1 MAKDGV
7 VSIAID
13 YKNELNQM
21 IRDYESALTEM
32 ASSDKLSKGMKA
44 QFDNTIA
51 ELKRFKA
58 DMEKSFSDL
67 SIGKVD
73 KNSFKA
79 FKQTVNKKIE
89 SVRAE
94 IDNLNLAVST
104 INSQIKILGGDLDI
118 SKISSQFK
126 DFQDYVQN
134 TNNAIDTMIKKLDG
148 QGISLMS
155 FDQSSINSAID
166 GVKKIEKAIKDLDS
180 NSHEKYDI
188 TILDMNEEEIQ
199 NEANSISATIE
210 HLRDRMDSLKKDMEN
225 PYTGGIQLTKIKGE
239 YEALSLEMKKA
250 YDKMEDILDN
260 EDLKFTPVFSK
271 SALGI
276 EELDEYDD
284 DIEKFIKRA
293 KLAKQELQAII
304 NSAKQSSAKISDK
317 LNPNSAELVTGVT
330 IETTSSELWKK
341 LSPILED
348 LQNDLNKN
356 PVVAP
361 VKLVVAPN
369 AVSSE
374 KNDEVGTISK
384 SYSKKYQ
391 RELAKTGEDAV
402 IDLEGVY
409 KKTFTSIMDEAV
421 SYSKETISKI
431 QNIFESSPIKLYFD
445 FNEEEFKKLSNV
457 LLSSDSGKKIDI
469 TGQIAES
476 KKEVNELADKL
487 AEVNELLNSADSKDF
502 SFKGFDKFAE
512 EISKS
517 LNQLTELQSM
527 LKTLQNIESTLARA
541 SGVSSVTDIETQ
553 WQNVSKLIE
562 NSIKLDGTFR
572 KNTNVDKLATEYN
585 KYLNMGGTNELSSI
599 GKIEKL
605 EDNKNIIDAIL
616 SKVKELNSQKVDT
629 SSVDKADNELK
640 SVSSTLDDVIS
651 RLDHMINL
659 TRDIGNTFWKMFK
672 DASVSDVDKQWS
684 SIESKFKSIADE
696 SGKINLSKQKKDIQ
710 ELVEMYQKY
719 ANAGG
724 MKTPFDLTNNTE
736 TIKKM
741 NKVYEQMN
749 SKKNGTSVGS
759 ESKEFSKIEG
769 SVNSL
774 TSAINTK
781 TESIKTEANTM
792 ELAAR
797 AEVKSIQKIID
808 ALNPLI
814 EKIENIPEL
823 KIPKK
828 DATLPSKESNISSAS
843 TPAIEQQIKS
853 ESELNAEIEKREN
866 IIRELQQLQ
875 EKLTVHEDF
884 HGNDRYFA
892 DQLPTEE
899 EIREA
904 DKRIKQLTGT
914 NNIFDVDKLI
924 QDRNEWLSEVKY
936 SLEEYDDLIKANDQ
950 KALDE
955 YTTRGLSR
963 IGGAESFFGYEDNN
977 FSIASKFVEE
987 KEKIQ
992 NEINDLYVDLDK
1004 LDEKM
1009 NFDSNNSSVDN
1020 TVQSQEKLQSELKE
1034 TQEQAEKTA
1043 QAIKEVASATTSTEQ
1058 KKDAFPTQSFD
1069 NEMQQNL
1076 VMLENYKNTVEEIDK
1091 LKLEPDTKE
1100 TKDKIEELNK
1110 LADYFVSRI
1119 TVIRGENG
1127 HDISSSMMKFSGL
1140 WNEQLKKYPSDKAKE
1155 LYQLASDKSGLQ
1167 INSVAKE
1174 FSGIESE
1181 ITNIETKSEGLRK
1194 SLTQAMQD
1202 STSYVKSL
1210 RYSLTTIA
1218 SSEEELRTE
1227 KNPKWIE
1234 LLNKDIDNAISKFPE
1249 LEKFKNKFSNEGQA
1263 LDFIKSDSWN
1273 DFLST
1278 LPQAKEYL
1286 QSIGYNFEKIN
1297 SENSSTNTKPEI
1309 EGMEQIEKATEEAV
1323 QAKKEFATANEG
1335 VQSSIDD
1342 SENPLKLEAELME
1355 QIAKSARE
1363 AADAKKEF
1371 VEANKQV
1378 KASVDDSNSENKKK
1392 DKYAK
1397 HNKISEDDFLNNSN
1411 KYSLIANEKL
1421 SNSGYTILGGTVNSD
1436 LIDGLVKVSAK
1447 IKDIDENWK
1456 TFSARIDADGNIFS
1470 QRFRTITKGVNNLDN
1485 ELANFGKD
1493 KIKVPETD
1501 EQVQKFKELNIAIN
1515 DYASVRKR
1523 MANDKAFDNDE
1534 EDSQKLLKTIN
1545 EIMGKADGSATILSS
1560 KQLSDAQ
1567 DKLDEIDKTIS
1578 DIQQKNAQKV
1588 NNSLLK
1594 IQNDA
1599 TEKLFKY
1606 TDSSKY
1612 TPEFIGRV
1620 NSKITEISKLE
1631 ITEPKDVAR
1640 LKTIDSE
1647 VQKIVDDSK
1656 LLENKLVKQD
1666 SKIADIISQ
1675 MKIFR
1680 SQNTNMSSLQK
1691 QNLDSIIK
1699 YAEELK
1705 NTGKVTAQE
1714 IEKIKISF
1722 SGLKADVASTGNMGK
1737 NFFSQIGSRLTDMNS
1752 KFVAQFLSWQD
1763 WIRYLQQAASIVI
1776 DLNTQITEL
1785 AKVSEQT
1792 SKQIYNDFDS
1802 YADIAKEVRGT
1813 ISDTIAATA
1822 DWSKNGYSIPDAK
1835 QLAKVSQLYK
1845 NVGDGINID
1854 EANESLISTL
1864 KGFQLE
1870 ADQAEHIVDVFNE
1883 VSNNESI
1890 SSGGI
1895 GEALQRSA
1903 ASFNAANTSLEK
1915 SVALVTATNSVL
1927 QDPEKAGNM
1936 WKTVSARLRGSET
1949 ELSQMGEDTDGL
1961 VKSTSKLQKLVK
1973 GITGFDIMQDKDT
1986 YKDIYDIIL
1995 GIGEKWQD
2003 LSDIDRASLLE
2014 ALAGKNQSN
2023 ALAAA
2028 LSNIDVLKKS
2038 YEEATNAEGS
2048 AREENEEYAKSIQA
2062 SIDLAKAKLEEL
2074 ANDFLSSDFLKGLI
2088 DTGGTALDIVNKIF
2102 NGLQQIS
2109 SWGGN
2114 ISSLGGIL
2122 GTVGGLV
2129 QSLTGHGEIV
2139 LRPSL

>member
-13 YKNELNQM
+13 YKDELNQM

-58 DMEKSFSDL
+58 DMEKAFSDL

-79 FKQTVNKKIE
+79 FKQTVNKNFE

-104 INSQIKILGGDLDI
+104 INSQIKILGNGIDI

-126 DFQDYVQN
+126 DFEDYVQN
-134 TNNAIDTMIKKLDG
+134 TNNAIDTMIKKLNG

-155 FDQSSINSAID
+155 FDDSAVNQAKSQIKEINKLLKSTDEFSDAKGSKYELFDTDQAQAELDVLARDLKNTLELIEKSESELSNFDKNSIGFEKTINQINILKLKAADLHDSIQQLMDIPDKTGEYTFGDSILISDDNVDKKVSEYEKIVKGTLDEIRESAI
-166 GVKKIEKAIKDLDS
+166 K
-180 NSHEKYDI
+180 
-188 TILDMNEEEIQ
+188 T
-199 NEANSISATIE
+199 
-210 HLRDRMDSLKKDMEN
+210 R
-225 PYTGGIQLTKIKGE
+225 
-239 YEALSLEMKKA
+239 
-250 YDKMEDILDN
+250 
-260 EDLKFTPVFSK
+260 
-271 SALGI
+271 
-276 EELDEYDD
+276 EEL
-284 DIEKFIKRA
+284 EKIVTPISSKTA
-293 KLAKQELQAII
+293 
-304 NSAKQSSAKISDK
+304 SAKISDK
-317 LNPNSAELVTGVT
+317 LNPNSAELVTGIT

-341 LSPILED
+341 LSPIIED
-348 LQNDLNKN
+348 LQNILNKN

-476 KKEVNELADKL
+476 KKEVNELAEKL

-512 EISKS
+512 EISKN
-517 LNQLTELQSM
+517 LGQLTELQSM
-527 LKTLQNIESTLARA
+527 LKTLQNIESVLARA

-572 KNTNVDKLATEYN
+572 KNANINKLATEYN

-599 GKIEKL
+599 GKIGKF
-605 EDNKNIIDAIL
+605 EDSKNIIDTIL

-629 SSVDKADNELK
+629 SSVDKADDELK

-719 ANAGG
+719 VNAGG
-724 MKTPFDLTNNTE
+724 MNTPFDLTDNAE

-741 NKVYEQMN
+741 NKVYEQIN
-749 SKKNGTSVGS
+749 SKKDGTSVTNETKS
-759 ESKEFSKIEG
+759 FTKVED

-781 TESIKTEANTM
+781 TEAIKTEANTM

-797 AEVKSIQKIID
+797 AEIKSIQKIIE
-808 ALNPLI
+808 ALNQLI
-814 EKIENIPEL
+814 EKIENIHEL
-823 KIPKK
+823 KIPKE
-828 DATLPSKESNISSAS
+828 DTTIPSKESNISLTSDS
-843 TPAIEQQIKS
+843 TVKQQIKS

-884 HGNDRYFA
+884 HDNDRYFA

-992 NEINDLYVDLDK
+992 NEINDLYTDLDK

-1009 NFDSNNSSVDN
+1009 NLDFNNSSVDN
-1020 TVQSQEKLQSELKE
+1020 IVQSQEKLQSELKE
-1034 TQEQAEKTA
+1034 TQKQAEKTTQA
-1043 QAIKEVASATTSTEQ
+1043 VKEVSSTASQDQTKDAFSNAYTTVSVEKTIQAIKEENSA
-1058 KKDAFPTQSFD
+1058 
-1069 NEMQQNL
+1069 
-1076 VMLENYKNTVEEIDK
+1076 LEDTVEIKEKIAEVDK
-1091 LKLEPDTKE
+1091 SPKYYFDEKGSQDYWNGRFKESLKDITA
-1100 TKDKIEELNK
+1100 TNEEL
-1110 LADYFVSRI
+1110 VR
-1119 TVIRGENG
+1119 
-1127 HDISSSMMKFSGL
+1127 MKKYYEDLEKEFDFSG
-1140 WNEQLKKYPSDKAKE
+1140 A
-1155 LYQLASDKSGLQ
+1155 
-1167 INSVAKE
+1167 
-1174 FSGIESE
+1174 
-1181 ITNIETKSEGLRK
+1181 
-1194 SLTQAMQD
+1194 
-1202 STSYVKSL
+1202 
-1210 RYSLTTIA
+1210 
-1218 SSEEELRTE
+1218 
-1227 KNPKWIE
+1227 
-1234 LLNKDIDNAISKFPE
+1234 
-1249 LEKFKNKFSNEGQA
+1249 
-1263 LDFIKSDSWN
+1263 
-1273 DFLST
+1273 
-1278 LPQAKEYL
+1278 
-1286 QSIGYNFEKIN
+1286 
-1297 SENSSTNTKPEI
+1297 
-1309 EGMEQIEKATEEAV
+1309 
-1323 QAKKEFATANEG
+1323 
-1335 VQSSIDD
+1335 
-1342 SENPLKLEAELME
+1342 
-1355 QIAKSARE
+1355 
-1363 AADAKKEF
+1363 
-1371 VEANKQV
+1371 
-1378 KASVDDSNSENKKK
+1378 
-1392 DKYAK
+1392 
-1397 HNKISEDDFLNNSN
+1397 
-1411 KYSLIANEKL
+1411 
-1421 SNSGYTILGGTVNSD
+1421 
-1436 LIDGLVKVSAK
+1436 
-1447 IKDIDENWK
+1447 
-1456 TFSARIDADGNIFS
+1456 
-1470 QRFRTITKGVNNLDN
+1470 
-1485 ELANFGKD
+1485 
-1493 KIKVPETD
+1493 
-1501 EQVQKFKELNIAIN
+1501 
-1515 DYASVRKR
+1515 
-1523 MANDKAFDNDE
+1523 
-1534 EDSQKLLKTIN
+1534 
-1545 EIMGKADGSATILSS
+1545 
-1560 KQLSDAQ
+1560 
-1567 DKLDEIDKTIS
+1567 
-1578 DIQQKNAQKV
+1578 QKNATK
-1588 NNSLLK
+1588 
-1594 IQNDA
+1594 
-1599 TEKLFKY
+1599 KLSTY
-1606 TDSSKY
+1606 NDSSKY
-1612 TPEFIGRV
+1612 TPEFIERV
-1620 NSKITEISKLE
+1620 NSKIGEIGQLD
-1631 ITEPKDVAR
+1631 ITKPEDVTR
-1640 LKTIDSE
+1640 LKAIDGE
-1647 VQKIVDDSK
+1647 IQKIVDDSK

-1680 SQNTNMSSLQK
+1680 SQNTNMSSSQK
-1691 QNLDSIIK
+1691 QNLDSVIK

-1705 NTGKVTAQE
+1705 NAGKVTAQE

-1722 SGLKADVASTGNMGK
+1722 SGLKAEVASTGNMGK

-1763 WIRYLQQAASIVI
+1763 WIRYIQQGINTVRELDTALTEMRKVSDESLQSLKNYQNTTFDVADAVGTTAKQIQTSTADYMRLGESLDEAAESAKTANVLLNVSEFDNIEDATKSLVAMGQAYKDLDKMTIV
-1776 DLNTQITEL
+1776 DKLNEVGNNYAISTDEL
-1785 AKVSEQT
+1785 ATALQKS
-1792 SKQIYNDFDS
+1792 S
-1802 YADIAKEVRGT
+1802 
-1813 ISDTIAATA
+1813 ATL
-1822 DWSKNGYSIPDAK
+1822 SLMGNT
-1835 QLAKVSQLYK
+1835 
-1845 NVGDGINID
+1845 ID
-1854 EANESLISTL
+1854 EA
-1864 KGFQLE
+1864 
-1870 ADQAEHIVDVFNE
+1870 
-1883 VSNNESI
+1883 
-1890 SSGGI
+1890 
-1895 GEALQRSA
+1895 
-1903 ASFNAANTSLEK
+1903 AS
-1915 SVALVTATNSVL
+1915 LVTTANATIQDADSVSAGLRTISLRLVGTEEAEEELSAMNEEVDAFVKATNSKKQQIIKDYTAVASNNY
-1927 QDPEKAGNM
+1927 Q
-1936 WKTVSARLRGSET
+1936 
-1949 ELSQMGEDTDGL
+1949 
-1961 VKSTSKLQKLVK
+1961 
-1973 GITGFDIMQDKDT
+1973 GFDILDNNGNYKNTYQILLGIAKIYKEIQEQDK
-1986 YKDIYDIIL
+1986 KL
-1995 GIGEKWQD
+1995 GTNHATALIE
-2003 LSDIDRASLLE
+2003 E
-2014 ALAGKNQSN
+2014 LAGKNRSN
-2023 ALAAA
+2023 IASAILQDPTQLEAVKKSSEEAMGSAEKELNSYLDSINGKMAQLENRAQEFWFKVIDSETIKNGIDLLSTLLKGTTDFVDTVGLLPTILTGIGAA
-2028 LSNIDVLKKS
+2028 LSFKNVGRDKMYS
-2038 YEEATNAEGS
+2038 
-2048 AREENEEYAKSIQA
+2048 
-2062 SIDLAKAKLEEL
+2062 
-2074 ANDFLSSDFLKGLI
+2074 LSF
-2088 DTGGTALDIVNKIF
+2088 
-2102 NGLQQIS
+2102 
-2109 SWGGN
+2109 
-2114 ISSLGGIL
+2114 
-2122 GTVGGLV
+2122 
-2129 QSLTGHGEIV
+2129 
-2139 LRPSL
+2139 

>member
-73 KNSFKA
+73 KNSFKV
-79 FKQTVNKKIE
+79 FKQTVNKNFE

-104 INSQIKILGGDLDI
+104 IKSQIKILGGDLDI

-148 QGISLMS
+148 QGVSLMS
-155 FDQSSINSAID
+155 FDDSAVNQAKYQIKEINKLLKSTDEFSDAKGSKYELFDTEQAQAELDVLAKDLKNTLELIEKSESELSNFDKNSIGFEKTINQINILKLKAADLHDSIQQLIDIPDKTGEYTFGDSILISDDNIDKKVSEYEKIVKGTLDEIRESAI
-166 GVKKIEKAIKDLDS
+166 K
-180 NSHEKYDI
+180 
-188 TILDMNEEEIQ
+188 T
-199 NEANSISATIE
+199 
-210 HLRDRMDSLKKDMEN
+210 R
-225 PYTGGIQLTKIKGE
+225 
-239 YEALSLEMKKA
+239 
-250 YDKMEDILDN
+250 
-260 EDLKFTPVFSK
+260 
-271 SALGI
+271 
-276 EELDEYDD
+276 EEL
-284 DIEKFIKRA
+284 EKIVTPTSSKTA
-293 KLAKQELQAII
+293 
-304 NSAKQSSAKISDK
+304 SAKISDK
-317 LNPNSAELVTGVT
+317 LNPNSAELVTGIT

-341 LSPILED
+341 LSPIIDD
-348 LQNDLNKN
+348 LQNILNKN

-476 KKEVNELADKL
+476 KKEVNELVEKL

-517 LNQLTELQSM
+517 LGQLTELQSM

-562 NSIKLDGTFR
+562 NSIKLDGAFR
-572 KNTNVDKLATEYN
+572 KNANIDKLASEYN

-599 GKIEKL
+599 GKVGKL
-605 EDNKNIIDAIL
+605 ENSKNIIDAIL
-616 SKVKELNSQKVDT
+616 SKVKELNSHKVDT
-629 SSVDKADNELK
+629 SSVDKADDELK

-719 ANAGG
+719 SNVGG
-724 MKTPFDLTNNTE
+724 MKTPFDLTDNAA
-736 TIKKM
+736 TIKKI

-749 SKKNGTSVGS
+749 SKKDGTSVTN
-759 ESKEFSKIEG
+759 ESKNFTKVED

-781 TESIKTEANTM
+781 TEAIKTEANTM

-814 EKIENIPEL
+814 ERIESIPEL
-823 KIPKK
+823 KIPKE
-828 DATLPSKESNISSAS
+828 DTTLPSKESNISSGMKDAF
-843 TPAIEQQIKS
+843 
-853 ESELNAEIEKREN
+853 LNADT
-866 IIRELQQLQ
+866 
-875 EKLTVHEDF
+875 TV
-884 HGNDRYFA
+884 
-892 DQLPTEE
+892 
-899 EIREA
+899 
-904 DKRIKQLTGT
+904 
-914 NNIFDVDKLI
+914 
-924 QDRNEWLSEVKY
+924 
-936 SLEEYDDLIKANDQ
+936 
-950 KALDE
+950 
-955 YTTRGLSR
+955 
-963 IGGAESFFGYEDNN
+963 
-977 FSIASKFVEE
+977 
-987 KEKIQ
+987 
-992 NEINDLYVDLDK
+992 
-1004 LDEKM
+1004 
-1009 NFDSNNSSVDN
+1009 SV
-1020 TVQSQEKLQSELKE
+1020 
-1034 TQEQAEKTA
+1034 EKTT
-1043 QAIKEVASATTSTEQ
+1043 QAIKEENNALEETVEIKEKIAEVDKSP
-1058 KKDAFPTQSFD
+1058 KYSFD
-1069 NEMQQNL
+1069 EKGSQDYWNGRFKES
-1076 VMLENYKNTVEEIDK
+1076 
-1091 LKLEPDTKE
+1091 LKDITA
-1100 TKDKIEELNK
+1100 TNEEL
-1110 LADYFVSRI
+1110 VR
-1119 TVIRGENG
+1119 
-1127 HDISSSMMKFSGL
+1127 MKKYYEDLEKEFDFSG
-1140 WNEQLKKYPSDKAKE
+1140 A
-1155 LYQLASDKSGLQ
+1155 
-1167 INSVAKE
+1167 
-1174 FSGIESE
+1174 
-1181 ITNIETKSEGLRK
+1181 
-1194 SLTQAMQD
+1194 
-1202 STSYVKSL
+1202 
-1210 RYSLTTIA
+1210 
-1218 SSEEELRTE
+1218 
-1227 KNPKWIE
+1227 
-1234 LLNKDIDNAISKFPE
+1234 
-1249 LEKFKNKFSNEGQA
+1249 
-1263 LDFIKSDSWN
+1263 
-1273 DFLST
+1273 
-1278 LPQAKEYL
+1278 
-1286 QSIGYNFEKIN
+1286 
-1297 SENSSTNTKPEI
+1297 
-1309 EGMEQIEKATEEAV
+1309 
-1323 QAKKEFATANEG
+1323 
-1335 VQSSIDD
+1335 
-1342 SENPLKLEAELME
+1342 
-1355 QIAKSARE
+1355 
-1363 AADAKKEF
+1363 
-1371 VEANKQV
+1371 
-1378 KASVDDSNSENKKK
+1378 
-1392 DKYAK
+1392 
-1397 HNKISEDDFLNNSN
+1397 
-1411 KYSLIANEKL
+1411 
-1421 SNSGYTILGGTVNSD
+1421 
-1436 LIDGLVKVSAK
+1436 
-1447 IKDIDENWK
+1447 
-1456 TFSARIDADGNIFS
+1456 
-1470 QRFRTITKGVNNLDN
+1470 
-1485 ELANFGKD
+1485 
-1493 KIKVPETD
+1493 
-1501 EQVQKFKELNIAIN
+1501 
-1515 DYASVRKR
+1515 
-1523 MANDKAFDNDE
+1523 
-1534 EDSQKLLKTIN
+1534 
-1545 EIMGKADGSATILSS
+1545 
-1560 KQLSDAQ
+1560 
-1567 DKLDEIDKTIS
+1567 
-1578 DIQQKNAQKV
+1578 QKNATKKLSTY
-1588 NNSLLK
+1588 NN
-1594 IQNDA
+1594 
-1599 TEKLFKY
+1599 
-1606 TDSSKY
+1606 SSKY
-1612 TPEFIGRV
+1612 TPEFIERV
-1620 NSKITEISKLE
+1620 NSKIGEIKQLD
-1631 ITEPKDVAR
+1631 ITKPKDVAR

-1647 VQKIVDDSK
+1647 VQKIVNDSK

-1680 SQNTNMSSLQK
+1680 SQNTNMSSSQK
-1691 QNLDSIIK
+1691 QNSDSVIK

-1705 NTGKVTAQE
+1705 SAGKVTAQE

-1763 WIRYLQQAASIVI
+1763 WIMYIRQAAEMVI

-1785 AKVSEQT
+1785 AKVSEQS
-1792 SKQIYNDFDS
+1792 SKQIYADFDS

-1835 QLAKVSQLYK
+1835 QLAEVSQLYK
-1845 NVGDGINID
+1845 NVGDGIDID
-1854 EANESLISTL
+1854 TANESLISTL

-1895 GEALQRSA
+1895 GDALQRSA

-1915 SVALVTATNSVL
+1915 SVALVTASNSVL
-1927 QDPEKAGNM
+1927 QDPEKVGNM
-1936 WKTVSARLRGSET
+1936 WKTVSARIRGAKT
-1949 ELSQMGEDTDGL
+1949 ELEEAGEDTDGM
-1961 VKSTSKLQKLVK
+1961 VESTSKLQALIK
-1973 GITGFDIMQDKDT
+1973 GMTGFDIMESDGKT
-1986 YKDIYDIIL
+1986 FKDIYDIII
-1995 GIGEKWQD
+1995 GIGEKWND
-2003 LSDIDRASLLE
+2003 LSDINRASLLE
-2014 ALAGKNQSN
+2014 KLAGKNQSN

-2028 LSNIDVLKKS
+2028 FSQVDVLKKS
-2038 YEEATNAEGS
+2038 YEEATSAEGS

-2074 ANDFLSSDFLKGLI
+2074 SNDFLKSDFLKGLI
-2088 DTGGTALDIVNKIF
+2088 DAGGKLIDILDVIIKDFGVIPT
-2102 NGLQQIS
+2102 LIAAIS
-2109 SWGGN
+2109 FKNVGRDKMYSLSFEYADN
-2114 ISSLGGIL
+2114 IHNLL
-2122 GTVGGLV
+2122 
-2129 QSLTGHGEIV
+2129 
-2139 LRPSL
+2139 

>member
-51 ELKRFKA
+51 ELKRFKT

-79 FKQTVNKKIE
+79 FKQTVNKNFE
-89 SVRAE
+89 SVRTE

-118 SKISSQFK
+118 SKISNQFK

-134 TNNAIDTMIKKLDG
+134 TNNAIDTMIRKLDG

-155 FDQSSINSAID
+155 FDDSVVNQAKSQIKEINKLLKSTDEFSDVKGSKYELFDTDQTQAELDVLARDLKNTLELIEKSESELSNFDKNSIGFEKTINQINILKLKAADLYDSIEQLQIASEANEFGGLEIKDDSAVEKYFKYLDIIPDTLDEIRESAI
-166 GVKKIEKAIKDLDS
+166 KTREELEKIV
-180 NSHEKYDI
+180 
-188 TILDMNEEEIQ
+188 
-199 NEANSISATIE
+199 
-210 HLRDRMDSLKKDMEN
+210 
-225 PYTGGIQLTKIKGE
+225 
-239 YEALSLEMKKA
+239 
-250 YDKMEDILDN
+250 
-260 EDLKFTPVFSK
+260 TPVSSK
-271 SALGI
+271 TA
-276 EELDEYDD
+276 
-284 DIEKFIKRA
+284 
-293 KLAKQELQAII
+293 
-304 NSAKQSSAKISDK
+304 SAKISDK
-317 LNPNSAELVTGVT
+317 LSPNSAELVTGVT
-330 IETTSSELWKK
+330 IETTSNELWKK
-341 LSPILED
+341 LSPILND

-369 AVSSE
+369 AVSSD
-374 KNDEVGTISK
+374 KNGEVGAVSK

-391 RELAKTGEDAV
+391 KELAKTGEDAV

-445 FNEEEFKKLSNV
+445 FNEEEFKKLSDT

-476 KKEVNELADKL
+476 KKEVNELAEKL

-517 LNQLTELQSM
+517 LGQLTELQSM
-527 LKTLQNIESTLARA
+527 LKTLQNIESVLARA

-572 KNTNVDKLATEYN
+572 KNANVDKIASEYN
-585 KYLNMGGTNELSSI
+585 NYLNMGGTNELSSI
-599 GKIEKL
+599 GKVGKL
-605 EDNKNIIDAIL
+605 ENSKNIIDTIL
-616 SKVKELNSQKVDT
+616 SKIKELNSQKVDT
-629 SSVDKADNELK
+629 SSADKADDELK

-672 DASVSDVDKQWS
+672 DASVSDIDKQWS

-696 SGKINLSKQKKDIQ
+696 SDKINLSKQKKDIQ

-724 MKTPFDLTNNTE
+724 TKTPFDLTDNAE

-749 SKKNGTSVGS
+749 SKKDGTSVTN
-759 ESKEFSKIEG
+759 ETKNFTKVED

-774 TSAINTK
+774 TSAINIK
-781 TESIKTEANTM
+781 TEAIKTEANTM

-823 KIPKK
+823 KIPKE
-828 DATLPSKESNISSAS
+828 DTILPSNESNISLAS
-843 TPAIEQQIKS
+843 NNIKSQIKDVELLTDKTGKLLTVYRGVNSAYTGLHSNRYGGKTFLTAGFGLS
-853 ESELNAEIEKREN
+853 ESYSGVQNDLQGKIYKANLALKNPLEFNAHGSSWNNISLSDIPQLDDYLKKIQVEVSNKITSFYKSLQNIKDVDIRNIIESALQNVELRTNDHFENNNFDILNSFTGELLGDGTYFEQYFEN
-866 IIRELQQLQ
+866 IISNIPNIVE
-875 EKLTVHEDF
+875 
-884 HGNDRYFA
+884 ND
-892 DQLPTEE
+892 
-899 EIREA
+899 IS
-904 DKRIKQLTGT
+904 
-914 NNIFDVDKLI
+914 NID
-924 QDRNEWLSEVKY
+924 LSKAKNI
-936 SLEEYDDLIKANDQ
+936 LE
-950 KALDE
+950 
-955 YTTRGLSR
+955 
-963 IGGAESFFGYEDNN
+963 
-977 FSIASKFVEE
+977 
-987 KEKIQ
+987 
-992 NEINDLYVDLDK
+992 
-1004 LDEKM
+1004 
-1009 NFDSNNSSVDN
+1009 
-1020 TVQSQEKLQSELKE
+1020 
-1034 TQEQAEKTA
+1034 
-1043 QAIKEVASATTSTEQ
+1043 
-1058 KKDAFPTQSFD
+1058 
-1069 NEMQQNL
+1069 
-1076 VMLENYKNTVEEIDK
+1076 DK
-1091 LKLEPDTKE
+1091 LK
-1100 TKDKIEELNK
+1100 ELYDIK
-1110 LADYFVSRI
+1110 KTLADNMLLLDGDYTQSMIPVSYEKAQNYYTDEI
-1119 TVIRGENG
+1119 IHLAQNAGFDSAIFKNLKDGSNNNEDIFAVFDENQIKNAQLV
-1127 HDISSSMMKFSGL
+1127 DLKL
-1140 WNEQLKKYPSDKAKE
+1140 EQLKKDYKSLMDIINEYRSAYDINGSLEDAIKSFVNEYWNLDPYEDKYFDSSFIDKAINSGKVKEVEYELTSFDEDTGEQTYKAKE
-1155 LYQLASDKSGLQ
+1155 G
-1167 INSVAKE
+1167 
-1174 FSGIESE
+1174 
-1181 ITNIETKSEGLRK
+1181 
-1194 SLTQAMQD
+1194 
-1202 STSYVKSL
+1202 
-1210 RYSLTTIA
+1210 
-1218 SSEEELRTE
+1218 
-1227 KNPKWIE
+1227 
-1234 LLNKDIDNAISKFPE
+1234 E
-1249 LEKFKNKFSNEGQA
+1249 LER
-1263 LDFIKSDSWN
+1263 
-1273 DFLST
+1273 FLSELT
-1278 LPQAKEYL
+1278 KYAQDIQEQYA
-1286 QSIGYNFEKIN
+1286 KIN
-1297 SENSSTNTKPEI
+1297 SATASTEPTKDVFPGSSTNTKPET
-1309 EGMEQIEKATEEAV
+1309 EGMEQVEKATDEAV
-1323 QAKKEFATANEG
+1323 QAKKDFATANEG
-1335 VQSSIDD
+1335 VRSSIDG

-1363 AADAKKEF
+1363 AADAKREF
-1371 VEANKQV
+1371 IEANKQV
-1378 KASVDDSNSENKKK
+1378 KASADDSNSENKKK

-1411 KYSLIANEKL
+1411 KYSSITNEKL
-1421 SNSGYTILGGTVNSD
+1421 NNSGYTILGGTVNSD

-1447 IKDIDENWK
+1447 IKDVDGNWK
-1456 TFSARIDADGNIFS
+1456 TFSARVDADGNMFS

-1515 DYASVRKR
+1515 DYASARKR

-1599 TEKLFKY
+1599 TEKLSKY
-1606 TDSSKY
+1606 IDSSKY
-1612 TPEFIGRV
+1612 TPEFIERV
-1620 NSKITEISKLE
+1620 NSKIGEIEQLN
-1631 ITEPKDVAR
+1631 ITKPEDVAK
-1640 LKTIDSE
+1640 LKTIDDE

-1656 LLENKLVKQD
+1656 LLENKLVKQE
-1666 SKIADIISQ
+1666 SHLADIISQ
-1675 MKIFR
+1675 MKIFA

-1691 QNLDSIIK
+1691 KNLYSIIDH
-1699 YAEELK
+1699 AEELK
-1705 NTGKVTAQE
+1705 NAGKVTAQE

-1722 SGLKADVASTGNMGK
+1722 SELKAEVASTGNMGK
-1737 NFFSQIGSRLTDMNS
+1737 NFFSQIGNRLTDMNS

-1763 WIRYLQQAASIVI
+1763 WIRYLQQASQIV
-1776 DLNTQITEL
+1776 TQINTNIVEL
-1785 AKVSEQT
+1785 AKVSEQS
-1792 SKQIYNDFDS
+1792 SKQIYADFDS
-1802 YADIAKEVRGT
+1802 YANIAKKMGST
-1813 ISDTIAATA
+1813 ISDTISATA
-1822 DWSKNGYSIPDAK
+1822 DWSRNGYNIPDAK
-1835 QLAKVSQLYK
+1835 ELAEVALLYK

-1864 KGFQLE
+1864 RGFKLE
-1870 ADQAEHIVDVFNE
+1870 ADQAEHIIDVFNE
-1883 VSNNESI
+1883 VSNNEAI
-1890 SSGGI
+1890 SSSGI
-1895 GEALQRSA
+1895 GDALQRSA
-1903 ASFNAANTSLEK
+1903 AAFNAANTSLEK
-1915 SVALVTATNSVL
+1915 SVALVTATNSVI
-1927 QDPEKAGNM
+1927 QDPDKVGNM
-1936 WKTVSARLRGSET
+1936 WKTVSARIRGAKT
-1949 ELSQMGEDTDGL
+1949 ELTEMGEETDDM
-1961 VKSTSKLQKLVK
+1961 VESTSKLRSLVK
-1973 GITGFDIMQDKDT
+1973 GITGFDIMKDENT
-1986 YKDIYDIIL
+1986 FKDIYDIVI
-1995 GIGEKWQD
+1995 GISEKWD
-2003 LSDIDRASLLE
+2003 SLNDIDQASLLE
-2014 ALAGKNQSN
+2014 SLAGKNQSN

-2028 LSNIDVLKKS
+2028 LSNVDLLKKS
-2038 YEEATNAEGS
+2038 YQEATNAEGS
-2048 AREENEEYAKSIQA
+2048 ARKEQDEYAKSVQY
-2062 SIDLAKAKLEEL
+2062 SIDQAKASLEEL

-2088 DTGGTALDIVNKIF
+2088 DAGEKIITFLDKIIDKV
-2102 NGLQQIS
+2102 GLLPTI
-2109 SWGGN
+2109 
-2114 ISSLGGIL
+2114 
-2122 GTVGGLV
+2122 
-2129 QSLTGHGEIV
+2129 LTGIGAALSFKNVGIDTLV
-2139 LRPSL
+2139 AY

>member
-32 ASSDKLSKGMKA
+32 ASNDKLSKGMKS
-44 QFDNTIA
+44 QFDSTIA

-79 FKQTVNKKIE
+79 FKQTVNKNFE
-89 SVRAE
+89 SVRVE

-148 QGISLMS
+148 QGVSLMS

-304 NSAKQSSAKISDK
+304 NSAKQPSAKISDK
-317 LNPNSAELVTGVT
+317 LNPNSAELVAGVT

-348 LQNDLNKN
+348 LQNVLNKN

-369 AVSSE
+369 AVSSD
-374 KNDEVGTISK
+374 KNGEVGTISK

-391 RELAKTGEDAV
+391 KELAKTSEDAV

-421 SYSKETISKI
+421 SYSKETIIKI
-431 QNIFESSPIKLYFD
+431 QNIFESSPIKLHFD
-445 FNEEEFKKLSNV
+445 FNEEEFKKISDA

-476 KKEVNELADKL
+476 KEEVNELAEKL

-517 LNQLTELQSM
+517 LGQLTELQSM
-527 LKTLQNIESTLARA
+527 LKTLQNIESVLARA

-572 KNTNVDKLATEYN
+572 KNANINKLATEYN

-599 GKIEKL
+599 GKIGKL
-605 EDNKNIIDAIL
+605 EDSKNIIDAIL

-629 SSVDKADNELK
+629 SSVDKADDELK

-684 SIESKFKSIADE
+684 SIESKFKSIADK

-724 MKTPFDLTNNTE
+724 MNTPFDLTDNAE

-749 SKKNGTSVGS
+749 SKKDGTSVTN
-759 ESKEFSKIEG
+759 ESNKFTKVED

-781 TESIKTEANTM
+781 TEAIKTEANTM

-814 EKIENIPEL
+814 ERIESIPEL
-823 KIPKK
+823 KIPKE
-828 DATLPSKESNISSAS
+828 DTILPSKESNISSGS
-843 TPAIEQQIKS
+843 NPAIEQQIKS

-924 QDRNEWLSEVKY
+924 QDRNKWLSEVKY

-992 NEINDLYVDLDK
+992 NEINDLYVNLDK

-1034 TQEQAEKTA
+1034 TQKQAEKTA
-1043 QAIKEVASATTSTEQ
+1043 QAVKEVASAEQ
-1058 KKDAFPTQSFD
+1058 GKDAFP
-1069 NEMQQNL
+1069 
-1076 VMLENYKNTVEEIDK
+1076 
-1091 LKLEPDTKE
+1091 
-1100 TKDKIEELNK
+1100 
-1110 LADYFVSRI
+1110 
-1119 TVIRGENG
+1119 G
-1127 HDISSSMMKFSGL
+1127 
-1140 WNEQLKKYPSDKAKE
+1140 
-1155 LYQLASDKSGLQ
+1155 
-1167 INSVAKE
+1167 
-1174 FSGIESE
+1174 
-1181 ITNIETKSEGLRK
+1181 
-1194 SLTQAMQD
+1194 
-1202 STSYVKSL
+1202 
-1210 RYSLTTIA
+1210 
-1218 SSEEELRTE
+1218 
-1227 KNPKWIE
+1227 
-1234 LLNKDIDNAISKFPE
+1234 
-1249 LEKFKNKFSNEGQA
+1249 
-1263 LDFIKSDSWN
+1263 
-1273 DFLST
+1273 
-1278 LPQAKEYL
+1278 
-1286 QSIGYNFEKIN
+1286 
-1297 SENSSTNTKPEI
+1297 SSTNIKPET
-1309 EGMEQIEKATEEAV
+1309 EGMEQVEKATEEAV
-1323 QAKKEFATANEG
+1323 QAKKEFATASEG
-1335 VQSSIDD
+1335 VQSSIDG

-1371 VEANKQV
+1371 VEANKLV
-1378 KASVDDSNSENKKK
+1378 KESADRSNSENKKK
-1392 DKYAK
+1392 DKYANIK
-1397 HNKISEDDFLNNSN
+1397 KISSDEFLNRYDEFLAVGN
-1411 KYSLIANEKL
+1411 KVASQK
-1421 SNSGYTILGGTVNSD
+1421 GGTILGNSVNISYD
-1436 LIDGLVKVSAK
+1436 IENELVNISAK
-1447 IKDIDENWK
+1447 IKDVDGTWRS
-1456 TFSARIDADGNIFS
+1456 FSAKLSSDLQVFPTG
-1470 QRFRTITKGVNNLDN
+1470 FRTITKGINKLDN

-1493 KIKVPETD
+1493 EVKTQETD
-1501 EQVQKFKELNIAIN
+1501 EQVQQFKKLNITID

-1523 MANDKAFDNDE
+1523 IENGKAFEKDE
-1534 EDSQKLLKTIN
+1534 EDSKNLLKLIN

-1567 DKLDEIDKTIS
+1567 DKLDKIDKTIS
-1578 DIQQKNAQKV
+1578 EIQQKNVQKV
-1588 NNSLLK
+1588 DDSLLK
-1594 IQNDA
+1594 IQNNA
-1599 TEKLFKY
+1599 TEKLSKY

-1612 TPEFIGRV
+1612 TPEFIERV
-1620 NSKITEISKLE
+1620 NSKIGEIEQLNITKTE
-1631 ITEPKDVAR
+1631 DVAR
-1640 LKTIDSE
+1640 LKTIDGE
-1647 VQKIVDDSK
+1647 IQKIVDDSK
-1656 LLENKLVKQD
+1656 LLENKLVKQK

-1675 MKIFR
+1675 MKIYR
-1680 SQNTNMSSLQK
+1680 SENTNMSSSQK
-1691 QNLDSIIK
+1691 SSLNSIISS
-1699 YAEELK
+1699 AEKLAHS
-1705 NTGKVTAQE
+1705 GKDTAEQ
-1714 IEKIKISF
+1714 IEQIKIAF
-1722 SGLKADVASTGNMGK
+1722 SGLKAEISETGRTGK
-1737 NFFSQIGSRLTDMNS
+1737 NFFSQIRNRLTDMNS

-1763 WIRYLQQAASIVI
+1763 WIMYIRQSAEMVI

-1785 AKVSEQT
+1785 AKVSEQ
-1792 SKQIYNDFDS
+1792 SSSQVYADFDS

-1835 QLAKVSQLYK
+1835 QQLAEVSQLYK
-1845 NVGDGINID
+1845 NVGDGIDID
-1854 EANESLISTL
+1854 TANESLISTL

-1883 VSNNESI
+1883 VDLLASYYSNVIALCIYMHIDSNY
-1890 SSGGI
+1890 I
-1895 GEALQRSA
+1895 G
-1903 ASFNAANTSLEK
+1903 
-1915 SVALVTATNSVL
+1915 
-1927 QDPEKAGNM
+1927 
-1936 WKTVSARLRGSET
+1936 
-1949 ELSQMGEDTDGL
+1949 
-1961 VKSTSKLQKLVK
+1961 
-1973 GITGFDIMQDKDT
+1973 
-1986 YKDIYDIIL
+1986 
-1995 GIGEKWQD
+1995 
-2003 LSDIDRASLLE
+2003 
-2014 ALAGKNQSN
+2014 
-2023 ALAAA
+2023 
-2028 LSNIDVLKKS
+2028 
-2038 YEEATNAEGS
+2038 
-2048 AREENEEYAKSIQA
+2048 
-2062 SIDLAKAKLEEL
+2062 
-2074 ANDFLSSDFLKGLI
+2074 
-2088 DTGGTALDIVNKIF
+2088 
-2102 NGLQQIS
+2102 
-2109 SWGGN
+2109 
-2114 ISSLGGIL
+2114 
-2122 GTVGGLV
+2122 
-2129 QSLTGHGEIV
+2129 
-2139 LRPSL
+2139 